1 MATGGPPPRIYFT
14 AVDPLG
20 QTVEV
25 TRWRWAH
32 ATKGHPAML
41 GQEQMVKDAIENPE
55 TIHEANTAHDKVF
68 KAYRIPGQGFMYGG
82 MYPIVVVRY
91 DSRGT
96 GDLRTTYPSRVVPR
110 AKVLWTHP

>member
-1 MATGGPPPRIYFT
+1 MATGGPALRIYFT

-55 TIHEANTAHDKVF
+55 TIHEGNTARDKVF
-68 KAYRIPGQGFMYGG
+68 KGHRIRGHGFIYGG
-82 MYPIVVVRY
+82 MYPIIVVRY
-91 DSRGT
+91 DSRGM
-96 GDLRTTYPSRVVPR
+96 GDLRTAYLSVQVPR
-110 AKVLWTHP
+110 GKVLWTHP

>member
-1 MATGGPPPRIYFT
+1 MATGGPAPRIYFT

-32 ATKGHPAML
+32 AVKGHPVML
-41 GQEQMVKDAIENPE
+41 GQEQMVKHAIENPE
-55 TIHEANTAHDKVF
+55 TIHEGNTAYDKVF
-68 KAYRIPGQGFMYGG
+68 KGYRILGRGFMYGG

-91 DSRGT
+91 HFRGV
-96 GDLRTTYPSRVVPR
+96 GDLRTAYLSAGAPR